1 MNKMVPVNVCVYI
14 YIYIYI
20 YKYLNVGDVFI
31 SVRTSTTLQ

>member
-1 MNKMVPVNVCVYI
+1 MVPVNVCV
-14 YIYIYI
+14 YIYI